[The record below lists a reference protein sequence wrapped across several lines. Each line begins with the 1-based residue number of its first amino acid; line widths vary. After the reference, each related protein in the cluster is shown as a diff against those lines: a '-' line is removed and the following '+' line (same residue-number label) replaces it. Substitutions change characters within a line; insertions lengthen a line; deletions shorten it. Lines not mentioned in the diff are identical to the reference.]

1 MHASAKRR
9 GEELRETRQ
18 QHKMEPRCHVLQ
30 ARSEVVEVNRPLF
43 STNRGPQQVTE
54 PCEPV
59 WKGCSHETGRIPR
72 IPLLRFDHGLPLLP
86 FSDLRGQR
94 FTELLSVRVSLYYA
108 CSVLLKWRL
117 LRDCCYKQI
126 TLLTILPLKIS
137 FIFCELCAPLSKK
150 GPVLRLSLACFSKIT
165 HCTFKK
171 RSAWR
176 LGCSGCSGKSNG
188 FFRGAALY
196 PLNSTGEDNCLC
208 AVRPG

>member
-150 GPVLRLSLACFSKIT
+150 GPVPLRKGLCEGWAVLAVLESQTAFSGG
-165 HCTFKK
+165 CTVSYKQH
-171 RSAWR
+171 WW
-176 LGCSGCSGKSNG
+176 G
-188 FFRGAALY
+188 
-196 PLNSTGEDNCLC
+196 
-208 AVRPG
+208 

>member
-150 GPVLRLSLACFSKIT
+150 GQYWDSLLLVSPKLHTAPLRKGLCEGWAVLAVLESQTAFSGGL
-165 HCTFKK
+165 HCI
-171 RSAWR
+171 
-176 LGCSGCSGKSNG
+176 L
-188 FFRGAALY
+188 
-196 PLNSTGEDNCLC
+196 
-208 AVRPG
+208 